1 MEKNVALLESSQD
14 TQDLQLDD
22 EQLGIEDDNLPKVK
36 DLTMDEHKK
45 VYSHEKPKNKD
56 CSIDDQNMDT
66 NSSIHSYDGST
77 ANPSLEEL
85 AHCELGET
93 EQIRESSL

>member
-1 MEKNVALLESSQD
+1 MRSPKIKVINPIYYKRFWGRKKNYWGPHVRSQPSNFPF
-14 TQDLQLDD
+14 DL
-22 EQLGIEDDNLPKVK
+22 
-36 DLTMDEHKK
+36 
-45 VYSHEKPKNKD
+45 D

-93 EQIRESSL
+93 EQVRD